1 MIKYFVVITCAES
14 SLLRGTAAFS
24 SISVCFAPRSERT
37 ARCRR
42 WRLIYDRRMP
52 SMPRMSALAKRRRAV
67 SASLA
72 CSAFLLALSC
82 TTLLLSALFSF
93 FSPSAAAG
101 TTTSTTTSAAAVAST
116 SSNIALSAPSVIPAT
131 PSSPS
136 GAAGSSWVAA
146 TGRSPAV
153 SSSPPTTGRGR
164 GRIIPSRLNIEM
176 M

>member
-1 MIKYFVVITCAES
+1 MCRVHATPDGVLS
-14 SLLRGTAAFS
+14 SLLALASASRRG
-24 SISVCFAPRSERT
+24 V
-37 ARCRR
+37 RCRR

-52 SMPRMSALAKRRRAV
+52 SMPRMLALAKRRRAV

-82 TTLLLSALFSF
+82 TKLLLAALFSF

-101 TTTSTTTSAAAVAST
+101 TTTSAAAVAST

-164 GRIIPSRLNIEM
+164 GRIPSRLNIATM
-176 M
+176 